1 LEFGGFALTNTGSPA
16 TDFTTSIVTPTRN
29 SIIQRWIVHSQT
41 DDGNTFTISSAKDGR
56 YIGSH
61 TSLINNDSGAEVYT
75 ISYAAGQGYAL
86 KKENGKYLTVD
97 ETGTVQ
103 ITSTVTYFEVFSA
116 IYSS

>member
-1 LEFGGFALTNTGSPA
+1 
-16 TDFTTSIVTPTRN
+16 
-29 SIIQRWIVHSQT
+29 VHSQT